1 MKITDILS
9 PEMVLPDLQGAI
21 KADILRELAVYLA
34 SKYSAVDTDILTA
47 VLAERER
54 LGSTAIGDGIA
65 IPHGK
70 IAGIDRIIGVF
81 GRHRAGVDFD
91 SLDGRPTHLFFLLV
105 APEDSAS
112 LHLKALARVSR
123 LMKDPTFRARLLN
136 AADAAEIFRLI
147 KEEDARH

>member
-9 PEMVLPDLQGAI
+9 PEMVLPDLNGAI

-34 SKYSAVDTDILTA
+34 SQYNAIDTDVLTA
-47 VLAERER
+47 VLTERER

-81 GRHRAGVDFD
+81 GRHGAGVDFD
-91 SLDGRPTHLFFLLV
+91 SLDGQPTHLFFLLV

-123 LMKDPTFRARLLN
+123 LMKDPAFRERLLK
-136 AADAAEIFRLI
+136 AADAPEIYRLI

>member
-1 MKITDILS
+1 
-9 PEMVLPDLQGAI
+9 MVLPELKGAI
-21 KADILRELAVYLA
+21 KPDILRELAAYLA
-34 SKYSAVDTDILTA
+34 SKYNAVDTDVLTA

-81 GRHRAGVDFD
+81 GRHSAGVDFD

-123 LMKDPTFRARLLN
+123 LMKDSAFRERLET
-136 AADAAEIFRLI
+136 APDAAEIFRLI